1 MPRVLIL
8 FVLAAAAVFANVRL
22 YLKDGDYQVVREYK
36 VLADRVRYYSVE
48 RGDWEEIP
56 LDLVDL
62 KKTES
67 EAKRRDEALKEEAAA
82 LAVEEKAEREAA
94 KEVSKVPEEPGV
106 YLVDGNALKS
116 IPAAESKFVGQTK
129 KRSILKALSPV
140 PMVAGKGT
148 LEVDGEHSANV
159 VSSNRPEFYIRLST
173 EERFGIIKLT
183 DHKGNRVVEQLTI
196 VPVTKEIVEEQVEVQ
211 VFRRQVGDG
220 LYKIWP
226 MKDLEEGEYA
236 VVEYTPATDGNLHVQ
251 VWDFRY
257 RGTGAPAPAPAAT
270 PPAKR

>member
-106 YLVDGNALKS
+106 YLVNGNALKS

-251 VWDFRY
+251 VWDFGY
-257 RGTGAPAPAPAAT
+257 RAAGAPAPAPAAT